1 MYCTEFLDEDWNAE
15 FLAEFGPLQSNKASL
30 ERFNSTDSDRGFEIE
45 PGTLSDKIAKRKST
59 ISFTRM
65 KKSKAET
72 MASRPSSRHRARSI
86 ELREKENRLAAM
98 EAALHEERRRLKLER
113 SELEAAKRKSSLSVD
128 QFEEFKKSHQTMQ
141 SYMSELDKDDEML
154 RELGFVVDE
163 TINVQSSLDV
173 SANSDTDSGSPI
185 LDMKFDAEDT
195 NVLTLDILKTI
206 HAMERELEENPFMSL
221 TGGAEFDTLD
231 DVVYSSEI

>member
-1 MYCTEFLDEDWNAE
+1 MYCTKFLDEDWTAE
-15 FLAEFGPLQSNKASL
+15 FLAEFGKKAPL

-59 ISFTRM
+59 ISFSHIKRNN
-65 KKSKAET
+65 AER
-72 MASRPSSRHRARSI
+72 MASKPSSRHRARSI

-98 EAALHEERRRLKLER
+98 EAALNEERRRLKIER
-113 SELEAAKRKSSLSVD
+113 EELEAAKRKSSLSVD

-141 SYMSELDKDDEML
+141 FYMSELDEDDEML

-163 TINVQSSLDV
+163 TINVQPSLDG
-173 SANSDTDSGSPI
+173 SANSDTDSGSHI
-185 LDMKFDAEDT
+185 LDMKLDAEDM
-195 NVLTLDILKTI
+195 NVRTLDILKTI

-221 TGGAEFDTLD
+221 TGGAEFDALD
-231 DVVYSSEI
+231 DVFNSSEI